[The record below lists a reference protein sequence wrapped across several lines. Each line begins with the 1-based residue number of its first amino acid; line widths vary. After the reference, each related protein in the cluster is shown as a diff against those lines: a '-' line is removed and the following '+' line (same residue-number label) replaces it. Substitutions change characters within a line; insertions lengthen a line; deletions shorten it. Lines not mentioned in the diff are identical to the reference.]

1 MQIPILRLGEDYH
14 SADLVELNDNLVT
27 HTANPGL
34 IRRDLLNI
42 EKSKAALDAIP
53 AETLADYCE
62 AAAELFIHADLP
74 CGDSTQS
81 PAEYIESLSALTRL
95 PHTLVKMN
103 MGKIYEAMSQIRT
116 VIGGLTRGIPLEM
129 FDGGLATLDG
139 LDVNYY
145 PRHFFS
151 RCLPPQ

>member
-62 AAAELFIHADLP
+62 AAAELFMHTDLP

-81 PAEYIESLSALTRL
+81 PAEYI
-95 PHTLVKMN
+95 
-103 MGKIYEAMSQIRT
+103 
-116 VIGGLTRGIPLEM
+116 
-129 FDGGLATLDG
+129 
-139 LDVNYY
+139 
-145 PRHFFS
+145 
-151 RCLPPQ
+151 